1 MAYSSWTTN
10 ARGWEKTFDDGG
22 AQLTISLEKEFLL
35 KLLSSDQERYVVKLR
50 KNKYAEEATD
60 PKWVAI
66 EKNAGGEQKEVKHL
80 ADPEGI

>member
-22 AQLTISLEKEFLL
+22 TQLTISLEKEFLL
-35 KLLSSDQERYVVKLR
+35 GLLSEDKARYVVKMR
-50 KNKYAEEATD
+50 KNKFQEDSENA

-66 EKNAGGEQKEVKHL
+66 EKNQGGEKKWVDLK
-80 ADPEGI
+80 DPEDL